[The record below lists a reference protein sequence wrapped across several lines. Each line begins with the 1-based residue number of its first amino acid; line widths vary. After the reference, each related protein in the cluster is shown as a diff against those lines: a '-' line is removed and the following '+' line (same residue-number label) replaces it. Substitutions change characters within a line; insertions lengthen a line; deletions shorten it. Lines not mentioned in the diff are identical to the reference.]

1 ARSTEEA
8 REAAEDIMIGID
20 KTSRMI
26 TQLLTLARIEP
37 NAHQI
42 QGSVDLVNMIQST
55 LMMMDF
61 QIRQAKVDLQLQLES
76 ALVMAQPEQLEIML
90 RNLLENAIIYRS
102 HERPCVIK
110 ISCGCV
116 ENYSF
121 VQIED
126 NGIGLDEAQIPL
138 IFQRFYRVN
147 QNSVIIGSGLGLSIV
162 KQIVDLYHGKVEL
175 HRTNAI
181 GGLIVRIEF
190 NHQN

>member
-1 ARSTEEA
+1 
-8 REAAEDIMIGID
+8 MIGID

-26 TQLLTLARIEP
+26 TQLLTLARIES

-90 RNLLENAIIYRS
+90 RNLLENVIIYRS

-126 NGIGLDEAQIPL
+126 NGIGLDEAQISL

-175 HRTNAI
+175 RRTNAI

-190 NHQN
+190 NHHN